1 MKKMILTLIFALST
15 SINASAVVGSV
26 SKIVGSVKVKSEG
39 SFKKSKV
46 QLDQKIKEG
55 DLITTSR
62 KGKVVISL
70 VDGSDVVLGKSSSVH
85 FKKNK
90 SLEQNAGKV
99 FYKIASRDAK
109 NSIKI
114 KTPFAIIGIK
124 GTTFTINSQKGN
136 ESVALKEGKIG
147 VTSIEEA
154 FNLYRKEVLAKYNE
168 YVMDQMK
175 GFEKFKGTN
184 KPEPEITKEFD
195 LEAGNVIS
203 FSGKTVKES
212 AWNDG
217 DDAEFDEFE
226 NMIDSDF
233 KSQKSKGSSD
243 TLKESEDDDFGEF
256 DSSLSPEKK
265 ANKKRAIDAMQD
277 SMDDF

>member
-1 MKKMILTLIFALST
+1 MKTMILTLIFVLTTSLS
-15 SINASAVVGSV
+15 ASAVVGTV
-26 SKIVGSVKVKSEG
+26 TKIVGSVKVKSEG
-39 SFKKSKV
+39 SITKSKV
-46 QLDQKIKEG
+46 KQDQKVQEG
-55 DLITTSR
+55 DLITTSK
-62 KGKVVISL
+62 KGRVVISL
-70 VDGSDVVLGKSSSVH
+70 VDGSDVVVDKSSSIH
-85 FKKNK
+85 FKKNN
-90 SLEQNAGKV
+90 SVEQNGGKV

-124 GTTFTINSQKGN
+124 GTTFTVNSNEGQ

-168 YVMDQMK
+168 YVMEQMK
-175 GFEKFKGTN
+175 GFEKFKGSD

-203 FSGKTVKES
+203 FSKNDVKES
-212 AWNDG
+212 AWNEN

-226 NMIDSDF
+226 KMIDANFDSFKGEDSEGSVEDGRDADF
-233 KSQKSKGSSD
+233 D
-243 TLKESEDDDFGEF
+243 EF
-256 DSSLSPEKK
+256 DSKLSPDTK
-265 ANKKRAIDAMQD
+265 ANKKRAIDAMQK

>member
-1 MKKMILTLIFALST
+1 MKTMILTLIFVLAT
-15 SINASAVVGSV
+15 SLNASVVGSV
-26 SKIVGSVKVKSEG
+26 AKIVGSVKVKSDG
-39 SFKKSKV
+39 SIKKSKV
-46 QLDQKIKEG
+46 ELNQKIKEG
-55 DLITTSR
+55 DLITTAKKAR
-62 KGKVVISL
+62 VVINL
-70 VDGSDVVLGKSSSVH
+70 IDGSDVVLDESSSIH
-85 FKKNK
+85 FKKNN
-90 SLEQNAGKV
+90 SIEQNGGKV

-109 NSIKI
+109 NSIKV

-124 GTTFTINSQKGN
+124 GTTFTVNSNEGS

-168 YVMDQMK
+168 YVMEQMK
-175 GFEKFKGTN
+175 GFEKFKGSD

-212 AWNDG
+212 AWNDS
-217 DDAEFDEFE
+217 DDAEFDVFE
-226 NMIDSDF
+226 KMIDSNFDSF
-233 KSQKSKGSSD
+233 KEE
-243 TLKESEDDDFGEF
+243 ESEGNIEDGRDVDFDEF
-256 DSSLSPEKK
+256 DSKLSSEKK
-265 ANKKRAIDAMQD
+265 GNKKRALDAMQK